1 MSNIK
6 TSNPNLQA
14 EELER
19 LEMLQKSREN
29 KGLKLGVDIISGEL
43 QQFDEIKSL
52 VAKDFE
58 NPQEKYD
65 IYYKG
70 IGRILRKYLPSGKE
84 NKAGR
89 ELIYDEKNIFLNL
102 GKKKSDNK
110 GIRGSDGRMT
120 YQPVMKEM
128 LEVILQWVTESQ
140 DPIKLYDMLWEL
152 NEKHNYGHEVYDETS
167 KASNRKKK
175 SESDK

>member
-1 MSNIK
+1 MSKIK
-6 TSNPNLQA
+6 TSNPNLHA

-29 KGLKLGVDIISGEL
+29 KGLKLGVDILSGEL
-43 QQFDEIKSL
+43 HQFDEIKAL

-70 IGRILRKYLPSGKE
+70 IGRLLRKYLPAGKE

-128 LEVILQWVTESQ
+128 LDVILKWVTESQ

-152 NEKHNYGHEVYDETS
+152 NEKYNYGHETYDVTS
-167 KASNRKKK
+167 VVANKRKKAQSAK
-175 SESDK
+175 